1 MRTKFNS
8 NDNLPLNKILKLHN
22 LTVVVRSVCEEDN
35 KYYPQI
41 FLHECLYGLQMK
53 EYDRIDISEGID
65 INSHIFAMVVM
76 I

>member
-1 MRTKFNS
+1 MVEKINGTPGEYEKDFTRTKFNS

-41 FLHECLYGLQMK
+41 FLHECLYGL
-53 EYDRIDISEGID
+53 
-65 INSHIFAMVVM
+65 
-76 I
+76 